1 MAAHIP
7 CRYESLVTYYGVYNS
22 IHRGKLK
29 RENREELLEHGIV
42 VPNDLPKTTRSSQTS
57 SLVKWIRRIFDKDP
71 LICNE

>member
-29 RENREELLEHGIV
+29 RENREELLEQGIV
-42 VPNDLPKTTRSSQTS
+42 VLYVLSKTSGSSQS
-57 SLVKWIRRIFDKDP
+57 SSWAKCI
-71 LICNE
+71 